1 MHSHTSHQQQPDM
14 SREIHE
20 IPSKNMIWAEMV
32 FVKPEHQGC

>member
-20 IPSKNMIWAEMV
+20 IPYLGRDGFLLNLSTKGAEV
-32 FVKPEHQGC
+32 L